1 MENRFDGLTGKVEGL
16 DAALSALEASKP
28 DLEALRDYLESGQW
42 QADYESDEAGR
53 IPAGVKRGVLS
64 QTDCMTCSNG
74 WTNWS
79 PGCRN
84 SCHNP
89 FQIIVGTKGVCG
101 SRHSSRSAVRRRM

>member
-1 MENRFDGLTGKVEGL
+1 MTMKKQSELLRRVREMESRFDGLTGKVEGL

-64 QTDCMTCSNG
+64 QDG
-74 WTNWS
+74 LYDLLQ
-79 PGCRN
+79 R
-84 SCHNP
+84 
-89 FQIIVGTKGVCG
+89 VDELV
-101 SRHSSRSAVRRRM
+101 SRVQELLS